1 MCMGKTHARQ
11 GVFAGVVM
19 TAVGPP
25 LTFYGP
31 PPITLAL
38 AVAMLVVGAAVFP
51 DVDHPEATV
60 AHTFGPVSHMLSKAV
75 HATSSAVYG
84 VTRSRYDQDRDGG
97 HRGLTHTALF
107 AVGAGVG
114 AYFLITASGL
124 WAAAGVLFV
133 FTSYGLRGLAGKW
146 AHRHGWLFVTGT
158 AGTFMGASV
167 FLAQSQ
173 PIHTVAWWFAVAIT
187 VGCLVHLFGDCVT
200 TQGAPVFWPVPLRGQ
215 RWRMVG
221 TPRFMRF
228 DTSAN
233 SRVELWLGRLALILA
248 GFWLTGFAIHTLAS
262 L

>member
-25 LTFYGP
+25 LTLYGP

-38 AVAMLVVGAAVFP
+38 AVAMLVVGASVFP
-51 DVDHPEATV
+51 DIDHPEATV
-60 AHTFGPVSHMLSKAV
+60 AHTFGPVSHTVSKAV

-84 VTRSRYDQDRDGG
+84 ITRSRRDQDRDGG

-107 AVGAGVG
+107 AAGCGVG
-114 AYFLITASGL
+114 AYFLITAFGL
-124 WAAAGVLFV
+124 WAAAGILFV

-146 AHRHGWLFVTGT
+146 AHRHGWLFVTSVAAAFT
-158 AGTFMGASV
+158 GASV
-167 FLAQSQ
+167 FLAWSQ
-173 PIHTVAWWFAVAIT
+173 PAQTVAWWFAIAIG

-200 TQGAPVFWPVPLRGQ
+200 TQGGPVFWPIPLRGQ

-221 TPRFMRF
+221 TPKFMRF
-228 DTSAN
+228 DTDKD

-248 GFWLTGFAIHTLAS
+248 GFWLSAFTIHS
-262 L
+262 LTMA